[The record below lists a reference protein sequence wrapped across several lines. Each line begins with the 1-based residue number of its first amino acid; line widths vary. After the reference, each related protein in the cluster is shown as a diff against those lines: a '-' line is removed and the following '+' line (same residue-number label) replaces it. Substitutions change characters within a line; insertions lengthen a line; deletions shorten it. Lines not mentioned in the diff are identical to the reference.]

1 MDKVIKPKTARGKR
15 KLLQREPKV
24 IEGPKNC
31 VFLRSSTINQ
41 FTTDVM
47 KDICTLKKPF
57 TVFRNKHGNK
67 LILPFEDVSPV
78 EFLCKK
84 YECPLFVVGS
94 HSKKRANNIVMGR
107 TFDNQVLDMFE
118 LGIEN
123 YKPMAEFKIPK
134 IAIGSKPL
142 LIFGGEQFDEQ
153 EEFKRFRNFLI
164 DFFVG
169 CKLDGLRLSGV
180 EHVIQVVAHESKI
193 LFRCYKV
200 RLSPTGT
207 KYSKLE
213 LEEMGPRIDFS
224 LRRSKLASDD
234 LLKKS
239 LKKPAEV
246 RIKKVKNIKKSKLGT
261 TFGRIHMTRQ
271 DYSGLQ
277 TRKMKGLKKTAA
289 TS

>member
-1 MDKVIKPKTARGKR
+1 MDKVIKTKTARGKR
-15 KLLQREPKV
+15 KLLQKEPKV

-67 LILPFEDVSPV
+67 FILPFEDVSPV

-123 YKPMAEFKIPK
+123 YKPMAEFKI
-134 IAIGSKPL
+134 
-142 LIFGGEQFDEQ
+142 
-153 EEFKRFRNFLI
+153 RNFLI

-169 CKLDGLRLSGV
+169 CKLEGLKLSGV

-207 KYSKLE
+207 KYSKVE
-213 LEEMGPRIDFS
+213 LEEMAPRIDF
-224 LRRSKLASDD
+224 
-234 LLKKS
+234 
-239 LKKPAEV
+239 
-246 RIKKVKNIKKSKLGT
+246 
-261 TFGRIHMTRQ
+261 F
-271 DYSGLQ
+271 
-277 TRKMKGLKKTAA
+277 
-289 TS
+289 